1 MEETKWLTKGKIIL
15 MVIIFLIICGVVA
28 FIIVHKN
35 NVKKEYIKFQSQLEY
50 AAPNY
55 LLKEKITLNENEWR
69 EINIKDILKQKLV
82 INKRA
87 SDCQGYVI
95 AQAHQNKKTNEV
107 KTETQESDNSNSDIE
122 NNEGKISNNITYKAY
137 ITCKKVYTTNGY
149 GTKPQKGSIN
159 KEETQT
165 QNDTEKPVIKLFGD
179 EKITLNVDD
188 EYEELGAIA
197 TDNIDGDI
205 TSKIKIS
212 GKVDTSMVGSYTITY
227 TVSDSSKN
235 KSSKKRIVEVIEE
248 EDEDSLDD
256 SDEFEEEPDDESYDE
271 PDESYDEPDE
281 SYDEPDD
288 TPDYND
294 RPSYSGDTTK
304 PIITFNNNSAYQTIC
319 VGDRVN
325 TSINGPYG
333 YIARDN
339 VDGNIT
345 NEVKI
350 SGSTGI
356 INRAGIYK
364 IYYSVTDSSGNK
376 ANATKQ
382 FMVKNCGVA
391 VTGMEITPNNRTIS
405 VSGTFTITVSI
416 KPSNATDKS
425 ITFSSSN
432 PSVATVSPNGLV
444 RGISRGTTK
453 ITITS
458 SNGIKKVCTVT
469 VN

>member
-15 MVIIFLIICGVVA
+15 MVIAFLIICGVVA

-55 LLKEKITLNENEWR
+55 LLKERITLKENEWR
-69 EINIKDILKQKLV
+69 EIDIKNILKQKLV

-107 KTETQESDNSNSDIE
+107 KTKTQESDTSNSDIE
-122 NNEGKISNNITYKAY
+122 NNEGEISSNITYKAY

-149 GTKPQKGSIN
+149 GTKPQEGSIN
-159 KEETQT
+159 NEETQT

-179 EKITLNVDD
+179 EKITINVED

-197 TDNIDGDI
+197 TDNIDGDL

-227 TVSDSSKN
+227 TVTDSSKN
-235 KSSKKRIVEVIEE
+235 KATKQRIVEVIEE
-248 EDEDSLDD
+248 ENPLDD
-256 SDEFEEEPDDESYDE
+256 PDEFEDDPEENWEN
-271 PDESYDEPDE
+271 PDESEWNT
-281 SYDEPDD
+281 DD
-288 TPDYND
+288 DPDYNTT
-294 RPSYSGDTTK
+294 PSYTSDTTA
-304 PIITFNNNSAYQTIC
+304 PIITFNNSSAYQTIC
-319 VGDRVN
+319 TGDRVD
-325 TSINGPYG
+325 TSVSGPYG

-345 NEVKI
+345 NKVKI

-391 VTGMEITPNNRTIS
+391 VAGMEITPNNRTIS
-405 VSGTFTITVSI
+405 VSGTFTIMVSI

-425 ITFSSSN
+425 ITFLSSN
-432 PSVATVSPNGLV
+432 PSVATVSTNGLV
-444 RGISRGTTK
+444 RGISRGTAK